1 MSSVALNC
9 TRDALVLGDASCG
22 GIRQLLNASHLPA
35 ATLITDMSPLE
46 AISAALQQQRAEGRA
61 ARSMHLVAHG
71 EPGVVWV
78 GDQAIDR
85 AALLANAEDLA
96 NWGVKEIALW
106 SCHVGADADFI
117 ALLEELTGAVVY
129 SSQGWLG
136 NQGGQSSL
144 TLQRLARERSASIE
158 QLTGDK
164 FFTSTPLDFRLGRKT
179 KSRDDNN
186 VGDIFFGVDDENNVW
201 QVNPSYELFPKISQ
215 PFSKVL
221 RLFDPIEGNTRLTQN
236 KGANGI
242 AFDKDNSGNENDTL
256 YFFYLTNKN
265 NAENNGIQSNN
276 NGGEG
281 LKVPSK
287 MGSDFPFNIVWWNI
301 YKGEEAW
308 DWVEWKD
315 PKNAESFGPLRSG
328 QYSPNNAAFYGDSIW
343 YFPGNSGNL
352 YQLKLEYKSEGENRR
367 PEATDLIKYKI
378 DGYPGKDDNIIFA
391 DIAINKQGD
400 DLFLYGSHSK
410 GRFFRIDLQR
420 VIQSGNDS
428 AETVKCE
435 EGNCIEVK
443 GAYEELT
450 QNLALQPLD
459 EDPDEDPARKGLQ
472 LAFNDVDN
480 VNDKDSALWG
490 QTYSNPQKSDPGYFG
505 TYYIVDLKKNPP
517 IASAPL
523 YQAPD
528 FDDEIK
534 YGFRDLGGSAD
545 EPVDFLPPDFEVKG
559 AEHCEVDW
567 NGRSA
572 AFQFNVTLQDI
583 DVWDQVFGNQKAN
596 LYGPFVASFE
606 VNSESDGEASGYAV
620 ESIRIP
626 DPDRK
631 DTVIEPDEDG
641 EFKFEVDSDWV
652 VTEPGEEIGIDD
664 GLFSLIADV
673 KAPDRSVLIGDE
685 KVDLQLLLT
694 DTGEEKPATSELS
707 SPQEC
712 FPGAIV
718 EIEGS
723 AECLEVGFNEEKEAA
738 QFSFDVSRSVT
749 DDSQL
754 YRYQLS
760 SGGVT
765 EGYEFKRADI
775 VAFDANGTEIEDG
788 AVVVDPDDQK
798 SGLIEVEGGVASFD
812 VDLQILSSDFTGIEL
827 MQLSL
832 ANVYEVGDTFE
843 VIPITEVTGD
853 ADLNGVDCE
862 IPVPKIGKV
871 RRVEGNA
878 ACEIEGT
885 PSKKDA
891 VFAFEVSFDP
901 AGDLEQQYNYDFAA
915 LGALSQ
921 SGYKVQSVAFTNG
934 VTTESSADGGK
945 SGALIVPAGVN
956 EFEVD
961 IVVKS
966 ADVLTG
972 EEGLELTVS
981 NEASRASG
989 DAVLD
994 EDDCGPTS
1002 GEVKSVTGEAACEG
1016 EGLLQRNQATFTFDV
1031 DLSPA
1036 GVDEIYDYLF
1046 KGSGFG
1052 SGQDYSITDVLL
1064 SPASE
1069 VSVLTPGRGRGT
1081 IDVAAGVDDFTMA
1094 VTLQSDQ
1101 RLTGEEALKLTVSN
1115 DASKAAGVASL
1126 AIHDCDSPSSVLD
1139 VDGLGYCELA
1149 DPNAGK
1155 DLEFSFAVT
1164 FDPGAP
1170 TLYGYE
1176 LGVENISLL
1185 ADYSIQPI
1193 AITDPDG
1200 AAIDV
1205 EVLRGHNTSGLV
1217 RVGEG
1222 VEKALA
1228 TFHVLTDG
1236 ELTGEEALTL
1246 TVGEPDAG
1254 GGVVPGTGVVGSVS
1268 AADGSGRCDP
1278 GVIDVDVTTSCSF
1291 DAGDAGVEADFSYQ
1305 VTLDPDTSGRHA
1317 YRYAFTSAGFEGGNY
1332 DIRITY
1338 SSPDGDVVSKDL
1350 DRNRREG
1357 VIQAGEGV
1365 SEINIDVSVTADA
1378 VIDETEALTLTIKE
1392 SNGPSSAEATA
1403 VLSTEDCIPQLP
1415 DSSLILLMDNST
1427 SMLGSDPST
1436 QNSSTASRLEAQ
1448 NRIAFYAF
1456 EQAAE
1461 RAGYG
1466 FRRKGDDAFQSFG
1479 DASTDAIL
1487 NNSTSSLAKTLRQ
1500 YELVDNPNDGRQA
1513 GDLIVNQITF
1523 GYVVDA
1529 DESVISS
1536 DGIGTV
1542 PVQGSAIAERILL
1555 TTTPNR
1561 IYGDKIEGNATWV
1574 ERNLPEPQAKDLF
1587 KGKGTEAS
1595 NLYSGTEMLGALD
1608 GLQTLLERRLRRGD
1622 IDPNE
1627 STFVVMTT
1635 DGRPERRSWWDNR
1648 KGKGDG
1654 LAIPIPD
1661 SLGGD
1666 AITASGLLYDSSG
1679 AWHYVPDDNGVNQWP
1694 KTRRRLNNTLD
1705 RMADEFIDPS
1715 IQLQVEAIGLG
1726 DDEGVA
1732 YRRIYTNLFDR
1743 QTFDNSDSSWTYEF
1757 FKSFNLPDFQG

>member
-1 MSSVALNC
+1 M
-9 TRDALVLGDASCG
+9 
-22 GIRQLLNASHLPA
+22 
-35 ATLITDMSPLE
+35 
-46 AISAALQQQRAEGRA
+46 
-61 ARSMHLVAHG
+61 
-71 EPGVVWV
+71 
-78 GDQAIDR
+78 
-85 AALLANAEDLA
+85 
-96 NWGVKEIALW
+96 
-106 SCHVGADADFI
+106 
-117 ALLEELTGAVVY
+117 
-129 SSQGWLG
+129 
-136 NQGGQSSL
+136 
-144 TLQRLARERSASIE
+144 
-158 QLTGDK
+158 
-164 FFTSTPLDFRLGRKT
+164 
-179 KSRDDNN
+179 
-186 VGDIFFGVDDENNVW
+186 
-201 QVNPSYELFPKISQ
+201 
-215 PFSKVL
+215 
-221 RLFDPIEGNTRLTQN
+221 
-236 KGANGI
+236 
-242 AFDKDNSGNENDTL
+242 
-256 YFFYLTNKN
+256 
-265 NAENNGIQSNN
+265 
-276 NGGEG
+276 
-281 LKVPSK
+281 
-287 MGSDFPFNIVWWNI
+287 
-301 YKGEEAW
+301 
-308 DWVEWKD
+308 
-315 PKNAESFGPLRSG
+315 
-328 QYSPNNAAFYGDSIW
+328 
-343 YFPGNSGNL
+343 
-352 YQLKLEYKSEGENRR
+352 
-367 PEATDLIKYKI
+367 
-378 DGYPGKDDNIIFA
+378 
-391 DIAINKQGD
+391 
-400 DLFLYGSHSK
+400 
-410 GRFFRIDLQR
+410 
-420 VIQSGNDS
+420 
-428 AETVKCE
+428 
-435 EGNCIEVK
+435 
-443 GAYEELT
+443 
-450 QNLALQPLD
+450 
-459 EDPDEDPARKGLQ
+459 
-472 LAFNDVDN
+472 
-480 VNDKDSALWG
+480 
-490 QTYSNPQKSDPGYFG
+490 
-505 TYYIVDLKKNPP
+505 
-517 IASAPL
+517 
-523 YQAPD
+523 
-528 FDDEIK
+528 
-534 YGFRDLGGSAD
+534 
-545 EPVDFLPPDFEVKG
+545 
-559 AEHCEVDW
+559 
-567 NGRSA
+567 
-572 AFQFNVTLQDI
+572 
-583 DVWDQVFGNQKAN
+583 
-596 LYGPFVASFE
+596 
-606 VNSESDGEASGYAV
+606 
-620 ESIRIP
+620 
-626 DPDRK
+626 
-631 DTVIEPDEDG
+631 
-641 EFKFEVDSDWV
+641 
-652 VTEPGEEIGIDD
+652 
-664 GLFSLIADV
+664 
-673 KAPDRSVLIGDE
+673 
-685 KVDLQLLLT
+685 
-694 DTGEEKPATSELS
+694 
-707 SPQEC
+707 
-712 FPGAIV
+712 
-718 EIEGS
+718 
-723 AECLEVGFNEEKEAA
+723 
-738 QFSFDVSRSVT
+738 
-749 DDSQL
+749 
-754 YRYQLS
+754 
-760 SGGVT
+760 
-765 EGYEFKRADI
+765 
-775 VAFDANGTEIEDG
+775 
-788 AVVVDPDDQK
+788 
-798 SGLIEVEGGVASFD
+798 
-812 VDLQILSSDFTGIEL
+812 
-827 MQLSL
+827 
-832 ANVYEVGDTFE
+832 
-843 VIPITEVTGD
+843 
-853 ADLNGVDCE
+853 
-862 IPVPKIGKV
+862 IGKV
-871 RRVEGNA
+871 ETVEGDA
-878 ACEIEGT
+878 ACEIEETG
-885 PSKKDA
+885 SKKDA

-901 AGDLEQQYNYDFAA
+901 AGDLEQKYNYEFAA

-921 SGYKVQSVAFTNG
+921 SGYKVQTVALTNG
-934 VTTESSADGGK
+934 VTVESSQDGGQ
-945 SGALIVPAGVN
+945 SGTLIVPAGVN
-956 EFEVD
+956 DFEVD

-972 EEGLELTVS
+972 DEGLELTVS
-981 NEASRASG
+981 NEGSRVSG